1 MFMCRLQRNAFFEM
15 LFSETWFSTRATQL
29 ALSKSKKKELL
40 SSALQVKGKTCA
52 FLISCLGSVISQM
65 TRAARVSLEKHC
77 CGWALLLE
85 KNLQRIDFELED
97 FLHLHDSTVL
107 FDPPKSSNY
116 KSSKTQPHLSSRRLI
131 AEGRNDWFL
140 SQRILCLA
148 MLFLTRALGLRLAR
162 SIAHFW
168 TLLIFTHYFRRQ

>member
-1 MFMCRLQRNAFFEM
+1 MHFWKCFLVKHDFLCLPFQKR
-15 LFSETWFSTRATQL
+15 STTA
-29 ALSKSKKKELL
+29 
-40 SSALQVKGKTCA
+40 QVKGKTCA

-107 FDPPKSSNY
+107 FDPKNHQ
-116 KSSKTQPHLSSRRLI
+116 TI
-131 AEGRNDWFL
+131 
-140 SQRILCLA
+140 
-148 MLFLTRALGLRLAR
+148 
-162 SIAHFW
+162 
-168 TLLIFTHYFRRQ
+168 

>member
-1 MFMCRLQRNAFFEM
+1 MTKLSSPSSCSCADCKGMHFLKCFLVKHDF
-15 LFSETWFSTRATQL
+15 LLATQL

-77 CGWALLLE
+77 CGWALLLK

-116 KSSKTQPHLSSRRLI
+116 KSSKT
-131 AEGRNDWFL
+131 
-140 SQRILCLA
+140 
-148 MLFLTRALGLRLAR
+148 
-162 SIAHFW
+162 
-168 TLLIFTHYFRRQ
+168 